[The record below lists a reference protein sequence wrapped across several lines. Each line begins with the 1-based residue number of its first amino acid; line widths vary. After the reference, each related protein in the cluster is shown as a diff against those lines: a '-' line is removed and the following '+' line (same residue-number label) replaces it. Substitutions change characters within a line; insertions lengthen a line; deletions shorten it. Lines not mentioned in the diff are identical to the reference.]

1 MPEQLLKKKIDV
13 VILCG
18 GIGSRIKKMSKGIP
32 KSLVN
37 INNKNILT
45 YILNDITKY
54 NFNKIFLL
62 TGYKSHQFK
71 KYNKKKINF
80 IPIECIK
87 ENKPMGTGGALHSLK
102 KKKINDFILL
112 NGDTTVSVN
121 YLKLIEASK
130 NKIGTMT
137 LIKNYNYKSN
147 NKLANLSLIKGV
159 VSFEK
164 KNDLMNAG
172 VYFLKKN
179 FLEHITK
186 KEFSLEN
193 DLLKKYIKKKKING
207 YQTDSFFIDIGTP
220 SNLNRAP
227 KLLYNRNYKPA
238 AFLDRDGV
246 INYDYGYVH
255 RYKDFILRPNVLK
268 GLKLLKKRNY
278 KIFIITNQAGIAKNI
293 FKIDDFFKLH
303 SSIKNFFL
311 KNNIGID
318 EVIYCPHHSSGV
330 LKKYKKSCKYRKPN
344 NGMIKIIQENHDVD
358 IKKSFMI
365 GDKISDKKCA
375 DKSKI
380 YFEYA
385 KKDFYIQIKNILKK

>member
-193 DLLKKYIKKKKING
+193 DLLKKYIKKKK
-207 YQTDSFFIDIGTP
+207 
-220 SNLNRAP
+220 
-227 KLLYNRNYKPA
+227 
-238 AFLDRDGV
+238 
-246 INYDYGYVH
+246 
-255 RYKDFILRPNVLK
+255 
-268 GLKLLKKRNY
+268 
-278 KIFIITNQAGIAKNI
+278 
-293 FKIDDFFKLH
+293 
-303 SSIKNFFL
+303 
-311 KNNIGID
+311 
-318 EVIYCPHHSSGV
+318 
-330 LKKYKKSCKYRKPN
+330 
-344 NGMIKIIQENHDVD
+344 
-358 IKKSFMI
+358 
-365 GDKISDKKCA
+365 
-375 DKSKI
+375 
-380 YFEYA
+380 
-385 KKDFYIQIKNILKK
+385 